1 MIIDG
6 VSYLKVGPE
15 IHEHVSAFVCVHIR
29 IRDKGIERKLSKA
42 KLNDGNKPVFI
53 KNSLY
58 VKSFYFLS
66 NFIENKVNGFL
77 APFLAESASCLKVV
91 CQ

>member
-53 KNSLY
+53 KNNLY
-58 VKSFYFLS
+58 VKSFTLHSFTLLTHFFS
-66 NFIENKVNGFL
+66 QEIV
-77 APFLAESASCLKVV
+77 
-91 CQ
+91 

>member
-15 IHEHVSAFVCVHIR
+15 IHEHVSAFVCVHMR
-29 IRDKGIERKLSKA
+29 IRDKGIERKLSEA

-53 KNSLY
+53 KNNLY
-58 VKSFYFLS
+58 VKSFTLLS
-66 NFIENKVNGFL
+66 HFKDRCTPGNGIINI
-77 APFLAESASCLKVV
+77 V
-91 CQ
+91 